1 MLKYANMEKS
11 HEQEN
16 LKSEAISLRLQG
28 KLREIAVKKNKK
40 TFIPI
45 NKAWADNA
53 WKIQLIIIVSI
64 WS

>member
-11 HEQEN
+11 HKQEN

-28 KLREIAVKKNKK
+28 KLREIAVKKNN

-45 NKAWADNA
+45 NKAWADNT